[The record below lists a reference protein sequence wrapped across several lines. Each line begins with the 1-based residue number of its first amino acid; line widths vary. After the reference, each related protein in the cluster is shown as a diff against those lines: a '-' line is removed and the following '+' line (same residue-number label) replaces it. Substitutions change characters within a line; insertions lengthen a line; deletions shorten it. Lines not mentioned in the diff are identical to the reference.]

1 MKGMRHLPHTSQSGC
16 CGQFLPTG
24 RGNNRSDSAIHIIN
38 ILRIVSVKELL
49 FLQQQICSTNVENN
63 QMKHSIVDLLIR
75 PGAFFQKAINEKEKM
90 VFPALIVLAGGTAGA
105 MYGYLI
111 GGLTGQ
117 LLGGI
122 MPGMGTIITLLTIL
136 GALIGIFIFWVI
148 WAGVL
153 YAFSFVFKGE
163 GTFKRMLEFT
173 GYGYLPQVFGTLIT
187 FVIALDYIPRVH
199 VPQLSAAAAQDPQLM
214 QEAFKALM
222 HDPAMMELSQIA
234 MIISIVFLL
243 WSANIWIFGMQH
255 ARKLS
260 PRDAALCVGIPVVL
274 YILYLVYSMTVM

>member
-1 MKGMRHLPHTSQSGC
+1 
-16 CGQFLPTG
+16 
-24 RGNNRSDSAIHIIN
+24 
-38 ILRIVSVKELL
+38 
-49 FLQQQICSTNVENN
+49 
-63 QMKHSIVDLLIR
+63 MKHSIVDLLIR
-75 PGAFFQKAINEKEKM
+75 PGAFFKDAMNEKQSLKY
-90 VFPALIVLAGGTAGA
+90 PALVVLAGGIAGA

-122 MPGMGTIITLLTIL
+122 MPGMGTIIALSTVL
-136 GALIGIFIFWVI
+136 GALLGTFIFWVI
-148 WAGVL
+148 WAGVM
-153 YAFSFVFKGE
+153 YAFSFVFNGE
-163 GTFKRMLEFT
+163 GTFKRTLEFV
-173 GYGYLPQVFGTLIT
+173 GYGYLPQVFGTLIAVV
-187 FVIALDYIPRVH
+187 FALDYIPRVH

-214 QEAFKALM
+214 QEAVKALM

-234 MIISIVFLL
+234 MIISMVFLI

-274 YILYLVYSMTVM
+274 YVLSMVYSMAVM